1 MKVAVSS
8 NGDHLDAEVSM
19 VFGRCTCFMLVDTDT
34 MEAIAL
40 PNPAI
45 NASGGAGIAS
55 AQFIVQQGA
64 QAVLSNNIG
73 PNAMQVLQA
82 AGITV
87 YTVGSCTVRQAV
99 QALRDGDLQ
108 TGGQPAVPSDFG
120 KPAGGQRG
128 MGMGRGGGRGVGGGG
143 RGAGGFG
150 GGRGA

>member
-8 NGDHLDAEVSM
+8 NGDHLDAELSM
-19 VFGRCTCFMLVDTDT
+19 FFGRCTCFMLVDTDT
-34 MEAIAL
+34 MEAVAL

-73 PNAMQVLQA
+73 PNAMQVLQT
-82 AGITV
+82 AGVTV
-87 YTVGSCTVRQAV
+87 YTVGGCTLRQAV
-99 QALRDGDLQ
+99 HPLRAGDQ
-108 TGGQPAVPSDFG
+108 QPVGQPTVPSDFG
-120 KPAGGQRG
+120 KPEGGQRG
-128 MGMGRGGGRGVGGGG
+128 IGMGPGGG